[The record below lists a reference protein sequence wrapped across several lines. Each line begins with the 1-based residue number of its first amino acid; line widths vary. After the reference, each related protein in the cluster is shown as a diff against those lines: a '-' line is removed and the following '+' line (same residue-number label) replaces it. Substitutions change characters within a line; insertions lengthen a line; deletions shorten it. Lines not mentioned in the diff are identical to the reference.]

1 MYHHVGAF
9 AIVTHQQFLY
19 LRSLVVCLAKWN
31 MAIHQNMQ
39 FDGVVISD
47 ATSTQIVWFCHSL
60 YRACQV
66 QYLFLD
72 LIRQRLLH

>member
-31 MAIHQNMQ
+31 MAIHQDMQ
-39 FDGVVISD
+39 FDGIVVANPSS
-47 ATSTQIVWFCHSL
+47 AEVVRL
-60 YRACQV
+60 QV
-66 QYLFLD
+66 S
-72 LIRQRLLH
+72 RQASHQL